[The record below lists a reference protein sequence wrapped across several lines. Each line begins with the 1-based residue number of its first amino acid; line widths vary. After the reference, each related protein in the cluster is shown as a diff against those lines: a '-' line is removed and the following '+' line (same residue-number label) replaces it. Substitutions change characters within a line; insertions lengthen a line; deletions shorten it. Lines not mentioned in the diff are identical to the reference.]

1 MKKKP
6 LILLGSGGHAKAC
19 IDIVES
25 DSRFYIYGIIDNSK
39 KSKLLG
45 YPIIGRDKDLKKY
58 FKKVKHLLIGVGQIR
73 DNKIRPRLYKL
84 GKSLGYKF
92 PKIVSKRSYISKN
105 SEIQEGT
112 IIFHDV
118 VINSATKIGKNCII
132 NNKCLIE
139 HDASIGNHC
148 HISTGAIVNG
158 EVQVGEGVFIGSG
171 VVTKQSVSI
180 GSRCVIGAGAIIK
193 TDIKS
198 NQVIKN

>member
-6 LILLGSGGHAKAC
+6 IILVGSGGHAKAC
-19 IDIVES
+19 IDVIENEAK
-25 DSRFYIYGIIDNSK
+25 FYIYGIIDNK
-39 KSKLLG
+39 KKGRLLG
-45 YPIIGRDKDLKKY
+45 YPIIGKDKDLKKY

-73 DNKIRPRLYKL
+73 DSKIRPKLYKF

-92 PKIVSKRSYISKN
+92 PKIISKRSHISKN

-112 IIFHDV
+112 IVFHDV
-118 VINSATKIGKNCII
+118 VINSAAKIGKNCII

-158 EVQVGEGVFIGSG
+158 SSKIGDNSFIGSG
-171 VVTKQSVSI
+171 TLISNSKLLPPNSFIKI
-180 GSRCVIGAGAIIK
+180 GSII
-193 TDIKS
+193 T
-198 NQVIKN
+198 

>member
-6 LILLGSGGHAKAC
+6 LILIGSGGHAKAC
-19 IDIVES
+19 IDVIENEAK
-25 DSRFYIYGIIDNSK
+25 FYIYGIIDNK
-39 KSKLLG
+39 KKGELLG
-45 YPIIGRDKDLKKY
+45 YPVIGKDKDLKKY

-92 PKIVSKRSYISKN
+92 PKIFSKKSHISKN
-105 SEIQEGT
+105 SEIEEGT

-118 VINSATKIGKNCII
+118 IVNSAAKIGKNCII

-139 HDASIGNHC
+139 HDVLIGNHC

-158 EVQVGEGVFIGSG
+158 SSKIGDNSFIGSG
-171 VVTKQSVSI
+171 ALISNSKLLPSDSFVKI
-180 GSRCVIGAGAIIK
+180 GSII
-193 TDIKS
+193 T
-198 NQVIKN
+198 